1 MAEILTKSIRVKNR
15 YGYSPDPYSTGALQ
29 SQNKVKVPVDLRI
42 DIYDAGKN
50 KRIIKVPTGAGWL
63 TQEWVERTY
72 KKSDLNDIGIDID
85 NDDDIIFLYLT
96 SLINTGLGNTSPL
109 LRDLPCFAEVDTFYY
124 NNKPVLDIDK
134 RFINFFRDKI
144 HPITKDFT
152 VNSKTYNVLP
162 FCEIVEDPWTN
173 NYDPQNITR
182 DFGDVIGR
190 YTLNNNTEVVIKW
203 RSPNSNQVYTTSNHI
218 IYGKDYSDNWGREI
232 IDRTDPSGDPI
243 LTNPEKA
250 PETPWLFERTIIMR
264 PPSDSSDSES
274 FTMKKDGTFAAQRD
288 VNAGEEKIWQLSS
301 TDPDRGFKISKTG
314 DEILEPDVAILQEVV
329 EFWKRVP
336 GNESLDICYNLVN
349 DTKVYLTLYD
359 GYKKPFI
366 DYISPISSTG
376 PSASEEEIG
385 LTGTTGASGA
395 SASGSSQSSII
406 DLYQPKELVFNTEK
420 EGYLIN
426 TEYGEFKLVPQ
437 EDLFV
442 FGDDDGFNDGDLLQ
456 GELESTFAGEEEA
469 AEIFTVES
477 VDTEKLNSIKGDD
490 PENPNESLSTN
501 SDSKYPVSKDTDAN
515 IKAIIKAAKDGGIT
529 NKYAIAAMLAI
540 CKKESGFIP
549 RNESSYSGTAASR
562 IKKIFSKF
570 RSYSDSEVDTIK
582 KDHKRFF
589 DIIYGG
595 KYGNSNSEGYKY
607 RGRGFNQLTFKGNY
621 QKYKELTGVDI
632 VYDPDLLNT
641 VPVAAK
647 CLVAYFTRN
656 FSSSSARR
664 KDYNFTDIN
673 SFKNLD
679 DAVGAFYHA
688 NAGWGKSVSEVKADS
703 AGGRAKSFKYA
714 GPLYNTYLS

>member
-1 MAEILTKSIRVKNR
+1 MAEILTKSIRIKPR
-15 YGYSPDPYSTGALQ
+15 YKYSPDPYTTGSAF
-29 SQNKVKVPVDLRI
+29 VPFTELRI

-50 KRIIKVPTGAGWL
+50 KKIVKVPTGDGWL
-63 TQEWVERTY
+63 TEEWIEKTY
-72 KKSDLNDIGIDID
+72 KKSDLNGIGIDID

-96 SLINTGLGNTSPL
+96 SLINSGLGNTSPN
-109 LRDLPCFAEVDTFYY
+109 LRDLPCFAEISTSHY
-124 NNKPVLDIDK
+124 NNKPVLDIDR
-134 RFINFFRDKI
+134 RFISFFRDKI
-144 HPITKDFT
+144 NPAIKQFT
-152 VNSKTYNVLP
+152 LNSTPYNVLP
-162 FCEIVEDPWTN
+162 FWEIVESPWTN
-173 NYDPQNITR
+173 NYDTR
-182 DFGDVIGR
+182 SIVRNFGNYNGHYV
-190 YTLNNNTEVVIKW
+190 LNNNTKIEIKW
-203 RSPNSNQVYTTSNHI
+203 KSPNNPTSYI
-218 IYGKDYSDNWGREI
+218 IGKEYSDNWGREI
-232 IDRTDPSGDPI
+232 IDRTNSYDDPI
-243 LTNPEKA
+243 LTDPEKS
-250 PETPWLFERTIIMR
+250 PETPWIFERTVTIW
-264 PPSDSSDSES
+264 PPKDSNDSQS
-274 FTMKKDGTFAAQRD
+274 FTIKKDGTFTKQSD
-288 VNAGEEKIWQLSS
+288 IVIGEEKIWQLSS
-301 TDPDRGFKISKTG
+301 VDTDKGFKISQTG
-314 DEILEPDVAILQEVV
+314 DGILEPDVAILQEVI

-336 GNESLDICYNLVN
+336 GNESLDICYNIVN
-349 DTKVYLTLYD
+349 NTKVYLTID
-359 GYKKPFI
+359 GDYKKPYI
-366 DYISPISSTG
+366 EYISPIYTTASNESEDILGPSG
-376 PSASEEEIG
+376 PSAS
-385 LTGTTGASGA
+385 TGAS
-395 SASGSSQSSII
+395 QSNLI
-406 DLYQPKELVFNTEK
+406 DLYQPKELIFNTEK

-442 FGDDDGFNDGDLLQ
+442 FGDDGFNDGDLLQ

-469 AEIFTVES
+469 AEIFTPEV

-501 SDSKYPVSKDTDAN
+501 TDSKYPISKDTDAN
-515 IKAIIKAAKDGGIT
+515 IKAIIKEARSGGIT

-549 RNESSYSGTAASR
+549 RNESSYSGTPASR

-647 CLVAYFTRN
+647 CLVAYFIRN

-703 AGGRAKSFKYA
+703 AGGRAKAFKYA